1 MPYQNKHIDFVEVVI
16 KEPWWH
22 FGCIKLYPAVT
33 SVMFNRTAHS
43 FNVNSNGI
51 CFVSVFDVNKICT
64 LGNLNMMAFYV
75 FFNYV
80 RNQDLKKVQT
90 ISVSQDSDQTTND

>member
-1 MPYQNKHIDFVEVVI
+1 M
-16 KEPWWH
+16 
-22 FGCIKLYPAVT
+22 
-33 SVMFNRTAHS
+33 
-43 FNVNSNGI
+43 
-51 CFVSVFDVNKICT
+51 

-90 ISVSQDSDQTTND
+90 ISVSQDSDQTTNDWSSIKYKMHQTLLFHMS